1 VSPAKERRRDSP
13 ASDVR
18 HRRCPG
24 CEDSGRSVSS
34 ETVHA
39 MLGTTPTQSGDDPV
53 SWHVCLSHTCR
64 VAYYATERSISIDEV
79 LEIVPHKKGSA
90 DPKICFCFEYRIS
103 HLVRSV
109 TGDTSMH
116 PIVQEIRARCR
127 EGLGRCETKNP
138 EGRCCLGNITEL
150 LRDPPPADA
159 P

>member
-1 VSPAKERRRDSP
+1 
-13 ASDVR
+13 
-18 HRRCPG
+18 
-24 CEDSGRSVSS
+24 
-34 ETVHA
+34 

-103 HLVRSV
+103 HLARSV
-109 TGDTSMH
+109 TGDTSVH

-150 LRDPPPADA
+150 LRDPPRADA